1 MTTAPA
7 VTAEGEALQS
17 ARDKLFYADVEPPE
31 PGCLSPLGGGAH
43 WLRVPLPGE
52 LNHINL
58 WLIDHEDGLVLID
71 TGMACDEAR
80 TAWQAIEAE
89 VLKQR
94 PLRLIVVTHL
104 HPDHVGLAAWLQERH
119 GVPVWMSSK
128 TEAQVRGLLA
138 QPTESQVAAR
148 AAYMSSHGVGDAQ
161 EAAGSTMGDKY
172 RHVMSGAPVVARHPG
187 DGDEVTW
194 GGVTWRF
201 IEVGGHAAGHLC
213 LHAPAQNLLI
223 AGDQILP
230 TISPNVSLH
239 EATLDANP
247 LASYLAS
254 LDRLAELDAQTLVL
268 PSHGRPFFGLR
279 TRAADLGSHHREK
292 MEKLKAAC
300 VTPLTA
306 VDVLPVMYSRPL
318 RGFQRFLALGEAIA
332 HLEYMAATGMLQRQ
346 VDGGGVVR
354 FAAAG
359 GPS

>member
-1 MTTAPA
+1 MTTAPT

-17 ARDKLFYADVEPPE
+17 ARDKLFYADIEPPE

-43 WLRVPLPGE
+43 WLRVPLPGA
-52 LNHINL
+52 LSHINL
-58 WLIDHEDGLVLID
+58 WLIDHEEGFVLID

-80 TAWQAIEAE
+80 SAWHAIEEE

-128 TEAQVRGLLA
+128 TEDQVRGLLA
-138 QPTESQVAAR
+138 PPTDSQVAAR
-148 AAYMSSHGVGDAQ
+148 ATFMTAHGVGEE
-161 EAAGSTMGDKY
+161 EAVGSSFSEKY
-172 RHVMSGAPVVARHPG
+172 QRVMSGVPEVSRHPR

-213 LHAPAQNLLI
+213 LHAPTQKLLI
-223 AGDQILP
+223 SGDQILP

-239 EATLDANP
+239 ESALDANP
-247 LASYLAS
+247 LGSYLAS
-254 LDRLAELDAQTLVL
+254 LERLADLDPQTLVL

-279 TRAADLGSHHREK
+279 TRAADLGTHHREK
-292 MEKLKAAC
+292 IAKLRAAC

-332 HLEYMAATGMLQRQ
+332 HLEYMVTAGMLERRI
-346 VDGGGVVR
+346 DGGGVVR
-354 FAAAG
+354 FASTEPVG
-359 GPS
+359 